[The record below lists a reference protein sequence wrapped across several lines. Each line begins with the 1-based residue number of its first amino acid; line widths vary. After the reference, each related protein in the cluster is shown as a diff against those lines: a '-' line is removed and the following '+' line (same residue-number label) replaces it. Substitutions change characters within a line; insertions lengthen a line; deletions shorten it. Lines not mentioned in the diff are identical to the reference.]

1 LPLLRELYLDDN
13 LLSGSVPDWLASH
26 PCLRVADLSR
36 NRLTGVI
43 PSELYDETLDD
54 GDGGVGAIPRLPAR
68 HDRYADEEERSISLR
83 QNPLR
88 CPLPEWA
95 DEFEAT
101 CVDAEVHGLEPSF
114 GATTGGTEVVV
125 TGANFPTTLPRDE
138 KTDDEKTDDGTVGCV
153 FSFGAS
159 AADTWTAAVQSDE
172 RSVTCVT
179 PPRAPGSATNTAVVR
194 VGVDGEPVTR
204 FGELFRY
211 A

>member
-1 LPLLRELYLDDN
+1 VRT
-13 LLSGSVPDWLASH
+13 
-26 PCLRVADLSR
+26 SR
-36 NRLTGVI
+36 RLF
-43 PSELYDETLDD
+43 
-54 GDGGVGAIPRLPAR
+54 R
-68 HDRYADEEERSISLR
+68 
-83 QNPLR
+83 
-88 CPLPEWA
+88 
-95 DEFEAT
+95 AT
-101 CVDAEVHGLEPSF
+101 KKQ
-114 GATTGGTEVVV
+114 TT
-125 TGANFPTTLPRDE
+125 
-138 KTDDEKTDDGTVGCV
+138 KKHDDGTVGCV

>member
-1 LPLLRELYLDDN
+1 
-13 LLSGSVPDWLASH
+13 
-26 PCLRVADLSR
+26 
-36 NRLTGVI
+36 
-43 PSELYDETLDD
+43 
-54 GDGGVGAIPRLPAR
+54 
-68 HDRYADEEERSISLR
+68 
-83 QNPLR
+83 
-88 CPLPEWA
+88 
-95 DEFEAT
+95 
-101 CVDAEVHGLEPSF
+101 VDAEVHGLEPSF
-114 GATTGGTEVVV
+114 GATTGGTVVVV
-125 TGANFPTTLPRDE
+125 TGANFPTTLPRAEERDASADE
-138 KTDDEKTDDGTVGCV
+138 KTDDEKTHGTVGCV